1 MTVTYATKPG
11 QYAREYIADAG
22 QLHINLD
29 KCSPDY
35 LGWCVFVVE
44 HDGPTHVEATRSKTV
59 LHTYTQTL
67 KEAKAKVE
75 EFVTAYYATGWHRDE
90 DGDLC
95 HCGAAHTA

>member
-1 MTVTYATKPG
+1 MTVQYATRPG

-44 HDGPTHVEATRSKTV
+44 HDPA
-59 LHTYTQTL
+59 
-67 KEAKAKVE
+67 
-75 EFVTAYYATGWHRDE
+75 
-90 DGDLC
+90 
-95 HCGAAHTA
+95 